1 MKTLEE
7 VRREIDRLDSELVG
21 LLEERIEL
29 SLQVKEIKT
38 KDKRAVLDPLREEKI
53 VDKLKALMPEEHHD
67 YLKNMYQLIFE
78 YSRSL
83 QK

>member
-1 MKTLEE
+1 MKTLED

-29 SLQVKEIKT
+29 SLQVKEIKA
-38 KDKRAVLDPLREEKI
+38 KDKTAVLDASREEKI
-53 VDKLKALMPEEHHD
+53 IDKLKGLMPEEHHE
-67 YLKNMYQLIFE
+67 YLKKMYQLIFE